1 MIIKLPIIESKVFDD
16 KEKKVIIKRG
26 ELPVE
31 IDTSFKAHL
40 KWEEQFAASMG
51 GIDLQTYT
59 ERILKESRDGGL
71 TKAHLIST
79 LKFLYC
85 HINSDRLPT
94 FKDFVALFD
103 IEIAEEVLRKITEVL
118 DQVTKSASKN

>member
-1 MIIKLPIIESKVFDD
+1 MIVKLPIIVNKKYDEVS
-16 KEKKVIIKRG
+16 EKVIIERG

-31 IDTSFKAHL
+31 VDTSFKAHL
-40 KWEEQFAASMG
+40 KWEEQFSQSMG

-59 ERILKESRDGGL
+59 ESILKNARSDGL
-71 TKAHLIST
+71 KKAHLIST

-85 HINSDRLPT
+85 HINSDKLPT

-103 IEIAEEVLRKITEVL
+103 MEVAEEVLKKIIDVL
-118 DQVTKSASKN
+118 DQVSKSASKN

>member
-1 MIIKLPIIESKVFDD
+1 MIVKLPIILSKKYDED
-16 KEKKVIIKRG
+16 AKKVIIEKG

-40 KWEEQFAASMG
+40 KWEEQFSQSMG

-59 ERILKESRDGGL
+59 ESILKNVRSDGL
-71 TKAHLIST
+71 KKAHLIST

-85 HINSDRLPT
+85 HINSDQLPT
-94 FKDFVALFD
+94 FKDFIALFD
-103 IEIAEEVLRKITEVL
+103 MEVAEEVLKKIIDVL
-118 DQVTKSASKN
+118 DQVAKSASKN